1 MRDLVPF
8 VQFKKHEKKTH
19 GGVLH
24 LVKLQAF
31 RISGPIVEVK
41 KSALIN
47 DYENII
53 ACSEESEQSKVL
65 ANKRGLF
72 QIHLGDLRVTPGKFG
87 YFYSHLRTCAYQGV
101 TIWKYNLGLCLK
113 TKNFPSFF
121 PELGKTERSPARATF
136 ENSKIFL

>member
-1 MRDLVPF
+1 MLIELMALAYVMF
-8 VQFKKHEKKTH
+8 CAIWYHLYNLKNMKNTH

-53 ACSEESEQSKVL
+53 ACSEESEQSKV
-65 ANKRGLF
+65 
-72 QIHLGDLRVTPGKFG
+72 
-87 YFYSHLRTCAYQGV
+87 
-101 TIWKYNLGLCLK
+101 
-113 TKNFPSFF
+113 
-121 PELGKTERSPARATF
+121 
-136 ENSKIFL
+136 